1 MVGGYFLLQP
11 AEKIRKMG
19 SKSSYFYELCAGVFI
34 FSVKPFGGSNKLW
47 KTNCIIYQA
56 ILVFRYMNDGLPLLP
71 NCIFYLLINIY

>member
-1 MVGGYFLLQP
+1 MIAGYFLLQP

-34 FSVKPFGGSNKLW
+34 FSAKPFGDSKKLW
-47 KTNCIIYQA
+47 KTKWIIYQA
-56 ILVFRYMNDGLPLLP
+56 ILVLRYMNAGLRFLS